1 MESRLDRLE
10 TEQTTKLFWEYSI
23 PAIVGSL
30 VVAIYNTID
39 SIYIGHGPGLGD
51 HAIGGLG
58 IVLPIM
64 TLLTALGLFVG
75 TGAASRISIY
85 MGMGLKDEAERV
97 LGNAFLLVVLLT
109 GISILFIYLFLESI
123 LLAIGATN
131 ETYHFAREFLLYYLP
146 CNLFLNLSYT
156 LSSIMR
162 ASGYPK
168 KAMYTMLVGVIT
180 NILLAPVFIFI
191 LEWGMKGAAIAT
203 SISTL
208 VTLIPIMYH
217 FWDKNSTLRFYKNKI
232 SLDKKIIWAIV
243 SIGFSPFI
251 MQLAASV
258 VVFFINNRLSIYG
271 DSIAIEAYTIA
282 SRLTLVIILI
292 IVGLTQGMQ
301 PIVGYNFG
309 AKRFDRVA
317 STVNQ
322 AIKAGIGIGIVGL
335 ICGIFFSNIIV
346 RPFNPSEALA
356 DEAAR
361 ALKILTIMLP
371 LSGLQM
377 VISNFFQSVGMPVK
391 SVLLSLTRQFLI
403 LVPSL
408 FILSYFFGL
417 DGVWA
422 SIPIS
427 DFLSTV
433 LAVALYIWQIRK
445 FNKKT
450 YAVTLT

>member
-1 MESRLDRLE
+1 MESRLNRLE
-10 TEQTTKLFWEYSI
+10 TEQTTKLLWEYSI

-58 IVLPIM
+58 IVLPVM
-64 TLLTALGLFVG
+64 TLFTALGLFVG

-97 LGNAFLLVVLLT
+97 LGNAFFLVVLLT
-109 GISILFIYLFLESI
+109 GVSILFVYIFLESI

-131 ETYHFAREFLLYYLP
+131 ETYHFAHEFLLYYLP

-168 KAMYTMLVGVIT
+168 KAMYTMLLGVIT
-180 NILLAPVFIFI
+180 NILLAPVFIFV
-191 LEWGMKGAAIAT
+191 LKWGMKGAAVAT

-217 FWDKNSTLRFYKNKI
+217 FLDQNSTLRFYKNKI
-232 SLDKKIIWAIV
+232 SPDKKIIWAIV

-251 MQLAASV
+251 MQLAASI
-258 VVFFINNRLSIYG
+258 VVFFINNRLRVYG

-335 ICGIFFSNIIV
+335 VCGIFFSNIIV

-356 DEAAR
+356 REAAR
-361 ALKILTIMLP
+361 ALKILTVMLP
-371 LSGLQM
+371 LSGIQM
-377 VISNFFQSVGMPVK
+377 VISNFFQSIGMPVK
-391 SVLLSLTRQFLI
+391 SVFLSLTRQFLI

-408 FILSYFFGL
+408 FILSYFFEL

-422 SIPIS
+422 SIPLS

-433 LAVALYIWQIRK
+433 LAVVLYIWQIRK
-445 FNKKT
+445 FNKNT

>member
-1 MESRLDRLE
+1 MESRLNRLE
-10 TEQTTKLFWEYSI
+10 TEQTTKLLWEYSI

-58 IVLPIM
+58 IVLPVM
-64 TLLTALGLFVG
+64 TLFTALGLFVG

-97 LGNAFLLVVLLT
+97 LGNAFFLVVLLT
-109 GISILFIYLFLESI
+109 GVSILFVYLFLESI

-131 ETYHFAREFLLYYLP
+131 ETYHFAHEFLLYYLP

-168 KAMYTMLVGVIT
+168 KAMYTMFLGVIT
-180 NILLAPVFIFI
+180 NILLAPVFIFV
-191 LEWGMKGAAIAT
+191 LKWGMKGAAIAT

-217 FWDKNSTLRFYKNKI
+217 FLDQNSTLRFYKNKI
-232 SLDKKIIWAIV
+232 SPDKKIIWAIV

-258 VVFFINNRLSIYG
+258 VVFFINNRLRVYG

-301 PIVGYNFG
+301 PIVGFNFG

-335 ICGIFFSNIIV
+335 VCGIFFSNIIV

-356 DEAAR
+356 REAAR

-371 LSGLQM
+371 LSGIQM
-377 VISNFFQSVGMPVK
+377 VISNFFQSIGMPVK
-391 SVLLSLTRQFLI
+391 SVFLSLTRQFLI

-408 FILSYFFGL
+408 FILSYFFEL

-422 SIPIS
+422 SIPLS

-433 LAVALYIWQIRK
+433 LAVVLYIWQIRK
-445 FNKKT
+445 FNKNT

>member
-10 TEQTTKLFWEYSI
+10 TEQTTKLLWEYSI
-23 PAIVGSL
+23 PAIVGTL
-30 VVAIYNTID
+30 VVAIYNIID

-85 MGMGLKDEAERV
+85 MGMGLKDEAEKV
-97 LGNAFLLVVLLT
+97 LGNAFSLSILLT
-109 GISILFIYLFLESI
+109 GISVSLIYLFIESI
-123 LLAIGATN
+123 LFSIGATN
-131 ETYHFAREFLLYYLP
+131 ETYFFAHEFLLYYLP
-146 CNLFLNLSYT
+146 CNIFLNLNFT

-168 KAMYTMLVGVIT
+168 KAMYTMLVGVVV

-203 SISTL
+203 VISTF
-208 VTLIPIMYH
+208 VTLVLIMHH
-217 FWDKNSTLRFYKNKI
+217 FLSQDSTLKLNRSTLGFDSAI
-232 SLDKKIIWAIV
+232 VWAIV

-251 MQLAASV
+251 MQMAASV
-258 VVFFINNRLSIYG
+258 VVFFINNRLRVYG
-271 DSIAIEAYTIA
+271 DSIAIEAYAIA
-282 SRLTLVIILI
+282 SRLTLIIILI

-301 PIVGYNFG
+301 PIIGYNFG
-309 AKRFDRVA
+309 AKKLDRVI
-317 STVNQ
+317 SVVNQ
-322 AIKAGIGIGIVGL
+322 TIKAGVIIGFFGL
-335 ICGIFFSNIIV
+335 VCGIFFSDIIV
-346 RPFNPSEALA
+346 RPFNPSDVLA
-356 DEAAR
+356 GEAAR

-377 VISNFFQSVGMPVK
+377 VVSNFFQSVGMPVK
-391 SVLLSLTRQFLI
+391 SVFLSLTRQFLF
-403 LVPSL
+403 LVPAL
-408 FILSYFFGL
+408 FVLSYFFKL
-417 DGVWA
+417 DGVWF
-422 SIPIS
+422 SIPVA

-445 FNKKT
+445 FTKST
-450 YAVTLT
+450 YSAVLT

>member
-10 TEQTTKLFWEYSI
+10 TEQTTKLLWEYSI

-109 GISILFIYLFLESI
+109 GASILFIYLFLESI

-217 FWDKNSTLRFYKNKI
+217 FLDKNSILRFYKNKI
-232 SLDKKIIWAIV
+232 SPDKKIIWAIV

-258 VVFFINNRLSIYG
+258 VVFFINNRLRVYG

-322 AIKAGIGIGIVGL
+322 AIKAGIGIGIVGMV
-335 ICGIFFSNIIV
+335 CGIFFSNIIV

-356 DEAAR
+356 GEAAR

-377 VISNFFQSVGMPVK
+377 VISNFFQSIGMPVK

-408 FILSYFFGL
+408 FILSHFFEL

-422 SIPIS
+422 SIPLS

-445 FNKKT
+445 FNKNT